1 MRKREPR
8 FNVDPETGELV
19 EIDEELS
26 ATIEEAWRHQSAENR
41 FPGKSFASA
50 GRSRSSTDSYNL
62 IVLRYRRSAAQ
73 HLNNSVPTAHAVGY
87 VDIAAP
93 RLQARG

>member
-26 ATIEEAWRHQSAENR
+26 AAIDEAVSSSERGESIPWEEFRKEL
-41 FPGKSFASA
+41 FA
-50 GRSRSSTDSYNL
+50 D
-62 IVLRYRRSAAQ
+62 
-73 HLNNSVPTAHAVGY
+73 
-87 VDIAAP
+87 D
-93 RLQARG
+93 